1 MKTKCYRHGEVLL
14 ETIKKLPDLKES
26 KTDIIM
32 KGSHQHNHTFKGG
45 KLYLK
50 EEGEYVFGYLEAKDT
65 KLFHDE
71 HSPEGAKILNGIYR
85 LRKQVEFVNGELK
98 QVID

>member
-1 MKTKCYRHGEVLL
+1 MNKIYRHGEIGL
-14 ETIKKLPDLKES
+14 ELINKLPKDLVES

-50 EEGEYVFGYLEAKDT
+50 KEDEYVFGYLEAKNT

-71 HSPEGAKILNGIYR
+71 HSPKGAKIEDGIYR

-98 QVID
+98 QVVD